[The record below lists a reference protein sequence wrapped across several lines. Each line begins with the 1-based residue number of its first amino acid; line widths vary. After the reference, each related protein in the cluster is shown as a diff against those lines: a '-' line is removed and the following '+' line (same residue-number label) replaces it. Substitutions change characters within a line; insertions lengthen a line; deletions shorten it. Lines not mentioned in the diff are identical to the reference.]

1 MIREIVEV
9 TDENYIIKFP
19 QEFLGQKVEITVSK
33 IEENNVDTATETLD
47 REQRLQDIRERYAK
61 YPRTSHENYKFDR
74 DEANDFD

>member
-9 TDENYIIKFP
+9 TDEHYTIKFP
-19 QEFLGQKVEITVSK
+19 QEFLGQKVEIIAFK
-33 IEENNVDTATETLD
+33 IEETEDKAIEVLD
-47 REQRLQDIRERYAK
+47 REQKLQDIRERYGK